1 MDISF
6 GKSFIVSTVPLSLQG
21 TWSCN
26 AIGDTPFYLSKEIDS
41 QFEIEPDILFSY
53 EFMAPL
59 PNARSNTLLISSNF
73 MEINGSDMNTQALYY
88 IHDRKN
94 RLFIAFNDLI
104 LAREILQSLSMNAF
118 YDPVAYGASLTFFPH
133 IKRLGPS
140 LTIRAKTDGMDLT
153 VSQRYSGNI
162 LDTAPVR
169 YSIDQAQSS
178 FYEELLKSVLE
189 LTGGIDELYI
199 SLSGGIDSG
208 TIAFLLKESG
218 KRVKAFTVGTQWS
231 NEYQEAAETAAY
243 LGIELDEIEISQTE
257 LLESIPEVIRYFGFT
272 NTASIEIALVAYC
285 LYKKLHAMDS
295 RKKYFVSG
303 YGSDLLNAGI
313 YSPFANYDQLA
324 SEIKMSLSRTQYSNE
339 FSNLAALNMNI
350 HPLHPFW
357 SSPVIEKALE
367 IPAKYK
373 VVNGKD
379 KYFFRDMMS
388 KKLPRNIAWR
398 KKVAAHQGTGLT
410 SFLES
415 ELRMHYKASRSK
427 DMSYQHIVN
436 SMHASLFAEPISNN

>member
-6 GKSFIVSTVPLSLQG
+6 RKSFIISTVPLSLQG
-21 TWSCN
+21 SWSCN
-26 AIGDTPFYLSKEIDS
+26 AIADTSFYLCRKADS
-41 QFEIEPDILFSY
+41 QFNIEPNILFSY
-53 EFMAPL
+53 EFMISL
-59 PNARSNTLLISSNF
+59 PDTRSNTLLISSNF

-88 IHDRKN
+88 IQDQKN

-104 LAREILQSLSMNAF
+104 LAKAVLKSLSINTF
-118 YDPVAYGASLTFFPH
+118 YNPVAYGSSLTFFAH
-133 IKRLGPS
+133 IRRLVPGC
-140 LTIRAKTDGMDLT
+140 TIRVETDSIDMT
-153 VSQRYSGNI
+153 ISQMHSRNI
-162 LDTAPVR
+162 LDTVPVK
-169 YSIDQAQSS
+169 YSMSEAQDE
-178 FYEELLKSVLE
+178 FYERLLKAVAT
-189 LTGGIDELYI
+189 LTDGIDELYI

-208 TIAFLLKESG
+208 TIAFLLKEAG
-218 KRVKAFTVGTQWS
+218 KRVKAFTIGTEWS
-231 NEYQEAAETAAY
+231 NEYQEAAETATC
-243 LGIELDEIEISQTE
+243 LGIELEKIEISQAS

-285 LYKKLHAMDS
+285 LYKRLHATDS
-295 RKKYFVSG
+295 GKKYFVSG

-313 YSPFANYDQLA
+313 YSPFKNYDQLA

-350 HPLHPFW
+350 YPIHPFW
-357 SSPVIEKALE
+357 SSSVIEKALE

-388 KKLPRNIAWR
+388 KKLPHNIAWR

-410 SFLES
+410 FFLES
-415 ELRMHYKASRSK
+415 TQSQ

-436 SMHASLFAEPISNN
+436 SMHASLFSEPLNNN